1 MPFVASPQKPADVA
15 GGDESGSGLPLP
27 EGAEANSDAGS
38 NEDPS
43 GSFESRSNTP
53 AEVSERA
60 GDTDDDTGSRAS
72 ETRGEDTTSPDDAT
86 CIDDGESKNERAR
99 RSFRSRAFRY
109 AARTATGFVKTA
121 ANAVGLGFVLGRVL
135 DATRAEERCV
145 PFVVHGGEAL
155 TSELIEKCPSL
166 FGAYVPPSWCVNP
179 HAQTLIGYG
188 RMLTLFLK
196 YDRQLVRCEDG
207 GQVALDWLVSARFKR
222 GNAVANAARVA
233 WRRATDRIGTLDAD
247 PRRESQP
254 SRFAPARRSRFAT
267 RDPVVTASSVPEA
280 STLPLDAPVFI
291 MLHGINGGSHEGP
304 TKWAIATAAARGWRC
319 VALNLRGCGGAALA
333 SPKVYCAASSSDV
346 RAAVDTCH
354 ALYPAARILLSAYSL
369 GTYIVG
375 TYLAEED
382 CKPGG
387 AARRGVAGA
396 VLTSC
401 PMEPHS
407 SYAGL
412 SDPGVPSGLMYN
424 GAIAAKL
431 REYFYK
437 HSEAIHE
444 HPEVDAKE
452 LNIAAMRTVADFERA
467 VIVTT
472 HGFKDVDEYYEYF
485 SPARIVPAIRT
496 PTLYVVA
503 RDDPFLGQTEGIE
516 RAVRESNHV
525 ALAHVARGGHVAF
538 LEKGFGVF
546 GQCWTDRVTGEFLQ
560 AALDP
565 RSDAAEA
572 AAKSAG
578 APTTVIARNIPNIAQ
593 KRIVARTSIV
603 DAVDEDD
610 DRSTPGDAAKLGAK
624 L

>member
-86 CIDDGESKNERAR
+86 CVDDGESKNERAR

-135 DATRAEERCV
+135 DATRADERCV
-145 PFVVHGGEAL
+145 PFLVHGGEAL

-222 GNAVANAARVA
+222 GDAVANAARVA

-247 PRRESQP
+247 PRRESRP
-254 SRFAPARRSRFAT
+254 SRRSRFAA

-346 RAAVDTCH
+346 RAAVDACH

-538 LEKGFGVF
+538 LEKGVGVF